1 MVRQAA
7 ETPPFEENAAIST
20 STLTKLAPTKVE
32 LEISIAPE
40 EIEAARERAFRKLV
54 KKAKLPGF
62 RPGKVPRGIF
72 EQAYGSET
80 IASQAMDDVVPEAY
94 ARAVLEHG
102 LEPVDRPALELLPV
116 EPDRPARVKAVVD
129 VRPEIDLGQYKGL
142 ALQSE
147 PHIVEDGDVERSLQT
162 LARERATLVPVD
174 RAAAMG
180 DVVTMDYEGTIDGVA
195 FEGGA
200 ANGQM
205 TELRE
210 DRFVP
215 GFVAGIVG
223 MQAGEHR
230 DVEATFPAGYPQAE
244 LAGKAAI
251 FSVRVHEIKE
261 FELPVID
268 DEFAKAVSGNQTLDA
283 LKADVRTRLEA
294 IAQSRSR
301 RELADQAIGQL
312 LESHDFPLPEILVLR
327 EIESMLGDLRSRAS
341 RAAVP
346 FEEYLASIG
355 KSEDDLRA
363 EYRPDAERNVK
374 SMLLLEK
381 IAKTER
387 IEATPAEIAAELQA
401 LAEQYGQ
408 PVERVRAALGNSL
421 PSLRDGIV
429 RNKTVE
435 YLLENASAEEATT
448 ATAS

>member
-1 MVRQAA
+1 
-7 ETPPFEENAAIST
+7 P
-20 STLTKLAPTKVE
+20 
-32 LEISIAPE
+32 
-40 EIEAARERAFRKLV
+40 RAG
-54 KKAKLPGF
+54 A
-62 RPGKVPRGIF
+62 
-72 EQAYGSET
+72 
-80 IASQAMDDVVPEAY
+80 
-94 ARAVLEHG
+94 
-102 LEPVDRPALELLPV
+102 
-116 EPDRPARVKAVVD
+116 
-129 VRPEIDLGQYKGL
+129 
-142 ALQSE
+142 
-147 PHIVEDGDVERSLQT
+147 
-162 LARERATLVPVD
+162 RATLVPVD
-174 RAAAMG
+174 RAAAIG

-408 PVERVRAALGNSL
+408 PVERVRDVLGNSL